1 MANYIEI
8 KPATFNGPLPIP
20 MSIVNNDPNGFIVS
34 GHQIHWGGSKF
45 NGTTV
50 NTTNDLFNAI
60 FNYINDK
67 STNTNVDLTKYATIA
82 QYNELKEQYEILEAK
97 CGWNV

>member
-45 NGTTV
+45 NGTTI

-60 FNYINDK
+60 LPIK
-67 STNTNVDLTKYATIA
+67 SL
-82 QYNELKEQYEILEAK
+82 ILYK
-97 CGWNV
+97 ISYFLYCFCVFLFYV